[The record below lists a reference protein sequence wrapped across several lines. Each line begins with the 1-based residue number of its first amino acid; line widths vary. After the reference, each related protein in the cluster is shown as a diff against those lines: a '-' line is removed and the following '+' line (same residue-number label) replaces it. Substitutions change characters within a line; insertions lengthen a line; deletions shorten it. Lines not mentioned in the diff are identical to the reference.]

1 MNTNKVSTTITV
13 TVNIAAANLYEGNAE
28 LKINVTEAELCE
40 MCRKALI
47 PNFASLVSKAIQDYE
62 ERNS

>member
-1 MNTNKVSTTITV
+1 MSTNIVTVTV
-13 TVNIAAANLYEGNAE
+13 TVNIAAANLYEGEAE

-40 MCRKALI
+40 ICRKALI
-47 PNFASLVSKAIQDYE
+47 PNFVNLVSKAIQNYE